1 MNESMTVAEA
11 YGQGRVTFMGLEL
24 VVAPGALVPRAETE
38 LLGRTAIDILLKM
51 TVRGARVID
60 MCCGTGNLAC
70 AIAHH
75 VPDSRV
81 WASDLTQECVTVAR
95 QNVTLRRL
103 QDRVLVCQ
111 GDLFDALAGE
121 SLAQCVDLIVCNP
134 PYISESRLNNDR
146 AELLQLEP
154 REAFAAGPYGIS
166 IHQRVVRNAPA
177 FLRPG
182 GVLLFEV
189 GLGQERQVK
198 TLFERSRAYEN
209 IQVVHNN
216 AGEARVVLGHKIAFE
231 TGLHQE

>member
-1 MNESMTVAEA
+1 MSDSMTISEA
-11 YGQGRVTFMGLEL
+11 YVQGRVTFMGLEL

-38 LLGRTAIDILLKM
+38 LLGRTAVDILLKM
-51 TVRGARVID
+51 TVLGPRVID

-81 WASDLTQECVTVAR
+81 WASDLTEECVSVAR
-95 QNVTLRRL
+95 QNVALRGLR
-103 QDRVLVCQ
+103 DRVLVCK
-111 GDLFDALAGE
+111 GDLFEALAGE

-134 PYISESRLNNDR
+134 PYISESRLNNER
-146 AELLQLEP
+146 AELLQFEP

-166 IHQRVVRNAPA
+166 IHQRVVRDAPA

-189 GLGQERQVK
+189 GLGQERQVTK
-198 TLFERSRAYEN
+198 LFERSRAYED
-209 IQVVHNN
+209 IQVVQND
-216 AGEARVVLGHKIAFE
+216 AGEARVVLGRRIASDASS
-231 TGLHQE
+231 HQE